1 MSVVL
6 GKTRC
11 AFLVACAGLASI
23 ASAQQVVIGNFEDS
37 TVDGWGTA
45 GGPGN
50 PVLSSVST
58 GATLGTGALKSVNPQ
73 GSFWGP
79 TTGNLIPTFRDALIG
94 ATTLQFDLTMI
105 GSEIN
110 GGSGSF
116 DGFAQ
121 SKEIAVT
128 MFAPDGPDPDTN
140 PDVNIFAQRGNFGA
154 LTEVHSLAPH
164 NVGEWNGV
172 DGTRTLIWNLQVV
185 TATDP
190 ADGLTKPIGQILANH
205 PEVVDA
211 KIAIVEQFG
220 GGTATV
226 GDGAFFFDRVILN
239 VPEPTTLALA
249 VLAAPAILRRRRV

>member
-23 ASAQQVVIGNFEDS
+23 ASAQQVVIGNFEDA

-50 PVLSSVST
+50 PVLSSVTT
-58 GATLGTGALKSVNPQ
+58 GATLGSGALKSVNPQ

-79 TTGNLIPTFRDALIG
+79 TTGNLIPTHRDALIN
-94 ATTLQFDLTMI
+94 ATSLQFDLTMI

-110 GGSGSF
+110 GGSGNF

-121 SKEIAVT
+121 SKELAVT
-128 MFAPDGPDPDTN
+128 LFSPNGL
-140 PDVNIFAQRGNFGA
+140 NIFAQRGNFGA
-154 LTEVHSLAPH
+154 LTEIHNLAPH

-172 DGTRTLIWNLQVV
+172 DGTRTLVWNLLAV

-190 ADGLTKPIGQILANH
+190 ADGLTKPVGQILANH
-205 PEVVDA
+205 PDIVDA

-249 VLAAPAILRRRRV
+249 ALAAPAMLRRRRA